1 MTTNPTNEITLVL
14 GGTGKTGRRV
24 VDRLTARHLPVRV
37 GSRSG
42 APPFDWNDRSTW
54 APALHGISAAYISY
68 QPDIAV
74 PGAAETVGAFAEMA
88 VASRVRRLVLL
99 SGRGEEGAQRGED
112 AVRAASP
119 DATILRASWFCQNFS
134 EGFMLDQV
142 LAGEVALPVTD
153 APEPFIDID
162 DIADAAVAALT
173 GAGHAGQLYEM
184 TGPRLLTFADAIAE
198 IGKATGR
205 DVRFVPVSIDEY
217 ERMLAEYG
225 VPDDGAPHDGAPHDI
240 VALLRYLFT
249 EVLDGRNS
257 RLADGV
263 QRALGRPPRDFS
275 DYARDTAATGVWEG

>member
-1 MTTNPTNEITLVL
+1 MYMTNEITLVL

-24 VDRLTARHLPVRV
+24 VDRLTARDLPVRV

-54 APALHGISAAYISY
+54 APALHGVSAAYISY

-88 VASRVRRLVLL
+88 VASGVRRLVLL

-173 GAGHAGQLYEM
+173 GDGHAGRLYEM

-198 IGKATGR
+198 IGKAAGR
-205 DVRFVPVSIDEY
+205 DVRFVPITIAEY

-225 VPDDGAPHDGAPHDI
+225 VPDDGVPHDI

-249 EVLDGRNS
+249 EVLDGRNA

-275 DYARDTAATGVWEG
+275 DYARDTAATGIWEG

>member
-1 MTTNPTNEITLVL
+1 MTNETTLVL

-24 VDRLTARHLPVRV
+24 VDRLNARDLPVRV
-37 GSRSG
+37 GSGSG
-42 APPFDWNDRSTW
+42 EPPFDWNDRSTW
-54 APALHGISAAYISY
+54 APALRGVTAVYVSY
-68 QPDIAV
+68 QPDVAI
-74 PGAAETVGAFAEMA
+74 PGAAETVGVFTELA
-88 VASRVRRLVLL
+88 VASGVRRLVLL
-99 SGRGEEGAQRGED
+99 SGRGEEGAQHSED
-112 AVRAASP
+112 AVRVACP

-153 APEPFIDID
+153 MPEPFIDID

-173 GAGHAGQLYEM
+173 TEGHAGRLYEM
-184 TGPRLLTFADAIAE
+184 TGPRLLTFADATAE

-205 DVRFVPVSIDEY
+205 DVRFVPITIDGY
-217 ERMLAEYG
+217 EEMLAGYG
-225 VPDDGAPHDGAPHDI
+225 VPADLT
-240 VALLRYLFT
+240 ALLRYLFT
-249 EVLDGRNS
+249 EVLDGRNA